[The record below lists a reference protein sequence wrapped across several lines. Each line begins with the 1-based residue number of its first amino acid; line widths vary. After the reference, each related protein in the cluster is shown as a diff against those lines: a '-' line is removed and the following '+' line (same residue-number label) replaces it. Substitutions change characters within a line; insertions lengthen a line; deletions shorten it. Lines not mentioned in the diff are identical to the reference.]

1 MITGRVLSE
10 RVVSV
15 SLSNGGLSQD
25 VAQRKDIRFSS
36 RRFKEFDAKT
46 RSGKR
51 KKRREGRREASTLT
65 VGDSTKLF
73 SALKVITQM
82 LLSFQG

>member
-15 SLSNGGLSQD
+15 SLSNGGLSRD

-36 RRFKEFDAKT
+36 HRFKDFDAKT
-46 RSGKR
+46 RSGE
-51 KKRREGRREASTLT
+51 KKEGE
-65 VGDSTKLF
+65 VGGLHIDS
-73 SALKVITQM
+73 V
-82 LLSFQG
+82 

>member
-36 RRFKEFDAKT
+36 HRFKDFDAKT

-51 KKRREGRREASTLT
+51 GLGWWGGG
-65 VGDSTKLF
+65 VWGLHIDS
-73 SALKVITQM
+73 V
-82 LLSFQG
+82 

>member
-36 RRFKEFDAKT
+36 RRFKDFDAKT
-46 RSGKR
+46 RSGK
-51 KKRREGRREASTLT
+51 KKKKTGGKGGGT
-65 VGDSTKLF
+65 F
-73 SALKVITQM
+73 PH
-82 LLSFQG
+82 